1 MGELGYHGREIGLSK
16 GNTGCIFFFI
26 MRYNFYLFSYDPDL
40 NLCFKCCIQAHVR
53 GYQVRKQYRK
63 VIWSVSIVEKAI
75 LRWRR
80 KRVGLRG
87 FKAEGAMGEVV
98 TPHPKVEKSDEYEF
112 LRIGRQ
118 LKYADVEKALSRVK
132 SMARSPEARRQYM
145 RLVANFNKFKVTSI
159 TTVLTSLS
167 MFPVSSSN

>member
-1 MGELGYHGREIGLSK
+1 
-16 GNTGCIFFFI
+16 
-26 MRYNFYLFSYDPDL
+26 MRG
-40 NLCFKCCIQAHVR
+40 H
-53 GYQVRKQYRK
+53 QVRKQYRK

-87 FKAEGAMGEVV
+87 FKAEGATGEVV
-98 TPHPKVEKSDEYEF
+98 TPQVEKSDEYEF

-132 SMARSPEARRQYM
+132 SMARSPEARHQYM
-145 RLVANFNKFKVTSI
+145 RLVAKFENFKVNSI
-159 TTVLTSLS
+159 ATILSYPSTLILYPLFPFIFLT
-167 MFPVSSSN
+167 MKK